1 MIFNL
6 EAEVKR
12 ATAAYLS
19 LEGIAIP
26 ESIRKPT
33 EPEIPAIYGICIHC
47 GHETEDRHE
56 NEWLHDD
63 CNDALVDEQREDER
77 LDDPRHNQAD
87 YLNRS

>member
-1 MIFNL
+1 MIFSL

-26 ESIRKPT
+26 ESIRKPVSG
-33 EPEIPAIYGICIHC
+33 PCVHC
-47 GHETEDRHE
+47 GEATEDKHCD
-56 NEWLHDD
+56 EWLHDD

-77 LDDPRHNQAD
+77 LDDPRRGQAD
-87 YLNRS
+87 SLNRK